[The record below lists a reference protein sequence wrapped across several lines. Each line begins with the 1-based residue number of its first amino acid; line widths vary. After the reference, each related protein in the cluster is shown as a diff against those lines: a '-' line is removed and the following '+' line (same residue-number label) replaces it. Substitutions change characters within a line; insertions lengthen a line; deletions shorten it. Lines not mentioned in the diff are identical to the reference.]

1 MTRALA
7 CLIHN
12 SHHYFID
19 VTILVQQ
26 GWRCWKHAS
35 HLRRINRGAIC
46 REPTVLYWV
55 AGPST
60 IRHCLYR
67 PCRRRQPT
75 HIALILPIL
84 EQVTLSRT
92 SDRSN
97 ICWRS
102 NCVCVCVCVCVTE
115 WVLCSATYRAG
126 LYYTRYKMCLCSGVT
141 ESCDVDSHA
150 SGTPLPTISD
160 CLDIVRLFY
169 YIPES
174 SVFQ

>member
-102 NCVCVCVCVCVTE
+102 NCVCVCVRASLSECYAVQRIERVCIIQDTRCVYMQRCN
-115 WVLCSATYRAG
+115 WIMRCWFACKWDAAA
-126 LYYTRYKMCLCSGVT
+126 
-141 ESCDVDSHA
+141 DN
-150 SGTPLPTISD
+150 
-160 CLDIVRLFY
+160 
-169 YIPES
+169 
-174 SVFQ
+174 